1 MRSERV
7 GVALVVAL
15 GVFIAGSG
23 SAQAQQPGSGQV
35 VASDGDRPE
44 WVVQAHGRAVGIPGF
59 ILDIW
64 FDQRS
69 GTWTDG
75 QANLGAGVRVS
86 WLREAGN
93 ELSLSLDWAD
103 LSMPNAFWKEKT
115 EPDNTADFTTINAQL
130 ITLTFISHWTWRP
143 KPWLSP
149 YVGGGL
155 GVGLVRGDIIQY
167 NARQG
172 SSCSSNLGKGKDTF
186 APAECF
192 ASDGGPNP
200 AQIDVD
206 HPDVKD
212 DIPPVLP
219 VLHISGGARF
229 FIGERAVLNLE
240 VGVNNYVYAGLALGA
255 QF

>member
-1 MRSERV
+1 MSINKLM
-7 GVALVVAL
+7 GVALVAL
-15 GVFIAGSG
+15 VTMGSG
-23 SAQAQQPGSGQV
+23 AAQAQTASTGQV
-35 VASDGDRPE
+35 VAKDGDRPE
-44 WVVQAHGRAVGIPGF
+44 WIVQAHGRAVGIPGF

-75 QANLGAGVRVS
+75 QSNLGAGVRVT
-86 WLREAGN
+86 WLREESN
-93 ELSLSLDWAD
+93 ELSLALDWAN
-103 LSMPNAFWKEKT
+103 LSMPSAFWKEKT
-115 EPDNTADFTTINAQL
+115 EPDNTADFTAIDAQL
-130 ITLTFISHWTWRP
+130 ITLTFISHWSWHP
-143 KPWLSP
+143 KPWITP

-172 SSCSSNLGKGKDTF
+172 SSCSSNLGKGGGAF
-186 APAECF
+186 APPECF
-192 ASDGGPNP
+192 TSDGGPNP
-200 AQIDVD
+200 DQIDVD
-206 HPDVKD
+206 QPEVKD

-229 FIGERAVLNLE
+229 HIGERAVLNLE